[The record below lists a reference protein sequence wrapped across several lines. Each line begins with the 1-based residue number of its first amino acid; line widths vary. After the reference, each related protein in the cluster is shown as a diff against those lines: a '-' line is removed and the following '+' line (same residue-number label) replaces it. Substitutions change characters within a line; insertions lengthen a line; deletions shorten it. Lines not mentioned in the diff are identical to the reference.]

1 MITVTVLGFDYVLAS
16 ALTGIN
22 DLLSL
27 AGVSWNKLHQQ
38 VPEPKFRVQ
47 IASWD
52 KKPILTL
59 NNVIIMPH
67 CAIQEVQHSDVY
79 LVPCI
84 AGDIEKT
91 LAQNPG
97 IVALLKKLNQSSNLI
112 GSNSTGSFFL
122 AEAGILDHKI
132 ATTHWGLADLFRQK
146 YPKVK
151 LKADQLITH
160 DDNILCDGGGLA
172 WFDMGLYLIEL
183 FCDHDTAVGSAKA
196 FVIDTG
202 RTTQLTYSPLI
213 SKKYHNDKA
222 VLSVQNWLEEHYI
235 SDISIEHLGQQFGL
249 SHRSLIR
256 RFKSAAG
263 LTPSNYLQ
271 EIRLD
276 AASKYLVQSVKTI
289 GEITHAIGYE
299 DISSFTKL
307 FKRKTGLSPSN
318 YRARFKPI
326 HMQK

>member
-1 MITVTVLGFDYVLAS
+1 LITVTVLGFDYVLAS

>member
-1 MITVTVLGFDYVLAS
+1 VTVLGFDYVLAS